1 MVGVFFDRSP
11 RFLEQKGT
19 AAPGLM
25 LIVKLLLVKKSKMR
39 GIQQFFVPVP
49 EEIRRPTYL
58 K

>member
-1 MVGVFFDRSP
+1 VGVFFDRSP

-25 LIVKLLLVKKSKMR
+25 LIVKLLLVNKNKMR
-39 GIQQFFVPVP
+39 EIKQFFVPVP